1 MQGPMNRQCARY
13 IAVGE
18 GIVMLS
24 ATKHLGPRVRSFAEF
39 TLSEANVLRMTTP
52 ADLLFL

>member
-1 MQGPMNRQCARY
+1 MQGPMNRRCARY